1 MVAMLEKT
9 IELTD
14 RQDEAWDVLSDPNVD
29 DILYGGA
36 KGGGKSFELVVW
48 AYSEACRYI
57 ELFNLQP
64 TDNPIHVGW
73 IGRKQAVDFKGTTLA
88 TWRKIIPSDMYE
100 LKGGSDKEVTH
111 ILIAG
116 TIAIDYGGLDSVK
129 AVEKFNSAEYAFVC
143 VDQAEETTLDD
154 IAVLTASLRLKIN
167 DTALNYKAF
176 YTANPR
182 QCWLKNYFILNPGPT
197 SRFIQALPSDNPHLP
212 ETYIARLKKSFGHR
226 PELLEAYLNGKWDS
240 FEGADQVILQRWL
253 GDAKQRNAYVP
264 FIKEFLVCDTARYG
278 DDNTVIFH
286 MINADIEDK
295 WSLPKTPS
303 TEISNRLAI
312 LSHQYDNC
320 QIVVESIGS
329 DVGAAVIDELIAL
342 GREVIQFN
350 PAGETSKYMVV
361 GTTPAGKEI
370 RKKLYGNL
378 RGEAWSEAAI
388 KLQTGILDKESGMPL
403 CCPGMYERLE
413 NQLITPRYKFLKG
426 KVLIEEK
433 AEIKKPER
441 LGESPDDA
449 DTYIISLWAWDK
461 IDKKEDRKL
470 PHTLRDAYRTKQG
483 TSAMAG

>member
-1 MVAMLEKT
+1 MPEILEQT
-9 IELTD
+9 IELTE
-14 RQDEAWDVLSDPNVD
+14 RQDDAWDALD
-29 DILYGGA
+29 DWDVTDVLYGGA
-36 KGGGKSFELVVW
+36 KGGGKSHLMCTW
-48 AYSEACRYI
+48 IYAQACQAI
-57 ELFNLQP
+57 ERFNLP
-64 TDNPIHVGW
+64 ISANPPHIGW
-73 IGRKQAVDFKGTTLA
+73 FGRKQAVDFKGTTLA
-88 TWRKIIPSDMYE
+88 TWRKIIPADMYE
-100 LKGGSDKEVTH
+100 IKGGSDKEVPH
-111 ILIAG
+111 ILIDG
-116 TIAIDYGGLDSVK
+116 RVAIDYGGLDSAK

-143 VDQAEETTLDD
+143 VDQAEETTRDD
-154 IAVLTASLRLKIN
+154 IAVLGGSLRLKIN
-167 DTALNYKAF
+167 GEGFNYKAF

-182 QCWLKNYFILNPGPT
+182 QCWLKNDFILNPKA
-197 SRFIQALPSDNPHLP
+197 SFRFIQALPSDNPYLP
-212 ETYIARLKKSFGHR
+212 DTYIERLKISFGHR

-240 FEGADQVILQRWL
+240 FEGNDQVILQRWIN
-253 GDAKQRNAYVP
+253 DAKTRAAYVP
-264 FIKEFLVCDTARYG
+264 FIKEYLVCDTARYG
-278 DDNTVIFH
+278 DDSTVIFH
-286 MINADIEDK
+286 MINADIVDR
-295 WSLPKTPS
+295 WSLPKTAS
-303 TEISNRLAI
+303 TEISNRLAM
-312 LSHQYDNC
+312 LSIQYEDC

-342 GREVIQFN
+342 GREVIRFS
-350 PAGETSKYMVV
+350 PAGETTKYEVV

-370 RKKLYGNL
+370 TRRLYGNL

-403 CCPGMYERLE
+403 SCPGMYERLE

-470 PHTLRDAYRTKQG
+470 PNTLRDAYRHKQG